1 MKLNLISGIANLS
14 YVIGLNATEYYV
26 LYTNYII
33 SCFGEDSFE
42 ASNCYF
48 LMGCFFAEEG
58 FFLKAIACF

>member
-33 SCFGEDSFE
+33 ECFGEDSF
-42 ASNCYF
+42 
-48 LMGCFFAEEG
+48 
-58 FFLKAIACF
+58 